1 MSDDSQ
7 LEYFYRA
14 VSADELIAIRQGG
27 GLVLNG
33 TEIFITQDLRWVE
46 DYVRRS
52 KAGRY
57 DYILEIITNQG
68 TIDWIFKVGKRH
80 AGSKPAQR
88 DFAFLPILT
97 KGDFDAVHVKVQ
109 NQVVTYGLRTG
120 TINGFNQQ
128 IQSIESIRE
137 LI

>member
-1 MSDDSQ
+1 MPDDSR
-7 LEYFYRA
+7 LEHFYRA
-14 VSADELIAIRQGG
+14 VSADELIAIRQAG

-33 TEIFITQDLRWVE
+33 TEIFITQDLKWVE

-57 DYILEIITNQG
+57 DYILEITTDQG
-68 TIDWIFKVGKRH
+68 TKDWILKVGKRH

-88 DFAFLPILT
+88 DFSFLPILT
-97 KGDFDAVHVKVQ
+97 KGDLDTVHVKIQ
-109 NQVVTYGLRTG
+109 NQVVTYRLRLG
-120 TINGFNQQ
+120 TIDGFNQR

-137 LI
+137 PV